1 MTVVRYRAHGPE
13 SRQMMVHKYTYES
26 PAASSPHLR
35 LDLDG
40 EISRGFFHQ
49 SGVADIYPKVSGIVF
64 ARHNHFGVGKACGFL
79 DVPIQK
85 RPSAPKKIVD
95 RAAASAICPK
105 SLIARNALY
114 KGYVVAKVVKRLR
127 MTPIEWNFKLN
138 GARLAVGSNEKIKV

>member
-1 MTVVRYRAHGPE
+1 
-13 SRQMMVHKYTYES
+13 MMVHKYTYES

-105 SLIARNALY
+105 SLIARKHQAHTCVRITGAKDALY